1 MACLKA
7 NGKLALL
14 RSVKFLDRATLDLLY
29 KLTIRSVL
37 EYGIVVYYHSLTLT
51 QKARLAQVQY
61 RAARLCTGALY
72 HTSQVKLEHDL
83 SLETLVS
90 RVDFLSL

>member
-1 MACLKA
+1 MAV
-7 NGKLALL
+7 L

-37 EYGIVVYYHSLTLT
+37 EYALVVYYNSVTKNQQL
-51 QKARLAQVQY
+51 RLSQVQY
-61 RAARLCTGALY
+61 RAARLVTGALY
-72 HTSQVKLEHDL
+72 LTSQVKLENYL
-83 SLETLVS
+83 SWEPLAK